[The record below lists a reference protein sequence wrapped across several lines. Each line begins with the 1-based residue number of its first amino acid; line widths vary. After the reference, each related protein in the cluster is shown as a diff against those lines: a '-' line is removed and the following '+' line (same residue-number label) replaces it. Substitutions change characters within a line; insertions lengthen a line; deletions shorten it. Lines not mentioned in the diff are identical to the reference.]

1 MFIAKKK
8 KKKDEIENSSV
19 SNELWKHKERIKYND
34 INSFIKDDENYVGIC
49 YLIKY
54 KNQFLED
61 EKIQILFCF
70 LNESLIIKLYKF
82 IKRKKHENKNNNI
95 IIKESN
101 LNILNKYN
109 AIDDEVDLDDKEP
122 ELILLDEKH
131 VKQISKISKDKI
143 KKNIL
148 IFDFKQIDIIE
159 YKEKN
164 KKKKKEKIEN
174 YFVVLD
180 FLSQR
185 ESNKIYLKLKNILK
199 ENKKK

>member
-1 MFIAKKK
+1 M
-8 KKKDEIENSSV
+8 
-19 SNELWKHKERIKYND
+19 
-34 INSFIKDDENYVGIC
+34 
-49 YLIKY
+49 
-54 KNQFLED
+54 
-61 EKIQILFCF
+61 
-70 LNESLIIKLYKF
+70 NESLIIKLYKF

-148 IFDFKQIDIIE
+148 IFDFKQIVTFE

>member
-1 MFIAKKK
+1 M
-8 KKKDEIENSSV
+8 
-19 SNELWKHKERIKYND
+19 
-34 INSFIKDDENYVGIC
+34 
-49 YLIKY
+49 
-54 KNQFLED
+54 
-61 EKIQILFCF
+61 
-70 LNESLIIKLYKF
+70 
-82 IKRKKHENKNNNI
+82 
-95 IIKESN
+95 
-101 LNILNKYN
+101 NKYN

-122 ELILLDEKH
+122 ELILFDEKH

-148 IFDFKQIDIIE
+148 IFDFKQIVTFE